1 MREGRLFR
9 AALVLSIGAHA
20 ALPLLPG
27 ETLVEAAELATEE
40 REATA
45 PMTVR
50 LVAPESTPPPPIAPT
65 PVDPLLTSA
74 GGTRRVSALDLEP
87 QRFERERDEAFD
99 PLLAPAPLERE
110 LDEPEPVAEPIEV
123 PLIAPPP
130 ELDSPER
137 VDLPEPQRFVDDVDV
152 ALDQPTQ
159 NVEASAA
166 ALQRKASAE
175 KSKNR
180 APRYPAQARAR
191 RLQGTC
197 EILCIIGI
205 DGRVKSLSVDTSSG
219 HELLDDAAMDAVRR
233 WRFKPALGANGKPA
247 EDTVLVPVTFRL
259 TG

>member
-1 MREGRLFR
+1 MSEGRVFR

-20 ALPLLPG
+20 ALPFLPG
-27 ETLVEAAELATEE
+27 ETLVTAAELATEE

-50 LVAPESTPPPPIAPT
+50 LVAPEAALPPPIAPT

-74 GGTRRVSALDLEP
+74 NGIRRVSALDLEP

-99 PLLAPAPLERE
+99 PLLAPPPLERQ
-110 LDEPEPVAEPIEV
+110 LDEPEPVAEPMEV
-123 PLIAPPP
+123 PLVAPPP

-137 VDLPEPQRFVDDVDV
+137 AELSEPQRFVDDVDV

-175 KSKNR
+175 KSRNR

-197 EILCIIGI
+197 EILCTIGT

-219 HELLDDAAMDAVRR
+219 HELLDDAALDAVRR